1 MNGVINPPAAVQQAE
16 ETEEQLIVSARA
28 LVNNT
33 NWDLGQYATKWT
45 QRFARGRTDAD
56 FAELIGSTQQ
66 RVNECR
72 RVYERFGD
80 LYRSTGK
87 FTHAVV
93 ALTADD
99 PDAAMEWVTENDATV
114 NELKAWLRMQRGDD
128 LTTPGELPAGVEM
141 AADQPH
147 VGDVDPFQKPGT
159 IVVPTNG
166 KMRDD
171 RHATGPR
178 DVSAAGFAGSN
189 AGAEGVGA
197 TAVLT
202 GFSGSETDS
211 GTAGGIGCSGRGR
224 GDRESDGNSERCDLE
239 SVLDTVRSLIDA
251 LKPKLTD
258 TEPQKL
264 AAKLRRLADELD
276 PQPEPEESTATPTK
290 PSDESSSSAIVAAEW
305 NNLNGVTPCRVVTS
319 KRRTACRLRL
329 KDQFFR
335 DNWRTAMQKVQASDF
350 CRGGGRDGWV
360 ADLDWFLRPDS
371 VARIMEGK
379 YDNREQPNK
388 DSPHLDGL
396 REWRETYGDDDVSEE
411 VPF

>member
-1 MNGVINPPAAVQQAE
+1 MNGVIDRPAAVQQAE
-16 ETEEQLIVSARA
+16 ETEEQLIAGARA

-33 NWDLGQYATKWT
+33 NWDLGQYAAQWT

-72 RVYERFGD
+72 RVYERFST
-80 LYRSTGK
+80 LYRSSGK

-99 PDAAMEWVTENDATV
+99 PDTAMEWVVENDATV

-128 LTTPGELPAGVEM
+128 LTTPGELPDGVEM

-147 VGDVDPFQKPGT
+147 VGDVDPYKKPGT
-159 IVVPTNG
+159 IVVPTQEKSDGRNASQSVCDSDG
-166 KMRDD
+166 DGRTEVAEAVSGTSTGSGASRAGGLYD
-171 RHATGPR
+171 RS
-178 DVSAAGFAGSN
+178 DAAGSGANADPVGS
-189 AGAEGVGA
+189 
-197 TAVLT
+197 
-202 GFSGSETDS
+202 
-211 GTAGGIGCSGRGR
+211 
-224 GDRESDGNSERCDLE
+224 CDLE

-258 TEPQKL
+258 KEPQKL
-264 AAKLRRLADELD
+264 AAKLRRWADELD
-276 PQPEPEESTATPTK
+276 PQPEPEELTATPTK

-319 KRRTACRLRL
+319 KRRTACRQRL
-329 KDQFFR
+329 KDPFFR
-335 DNWRTAMQKVQASDF
+335 DNWRAAMQKVQASDF

-379 YDNREQPNK
+379 YDNRDQPNK